1 MKTKLQ
7 IINYVLIFILVFL
20 KYSNA
25 RAFEYRITFTGS
37 GTSSTIDSVVV
48 QNLYK
53 STQVTVPGGSQL
65 RLTDEESAIGSLN
78 TIADIACVYPN
89 PIFDNATYSFVAM
102 NDGNTLISVF
112 GLDGRKVTGLGI
124 ELQQGKQSFL
134 LSLPKGVYL
143 ILAKGNGFSYS
154 TKIISLS
161 ITDHQPQISYN
172 GNVNYN
178 KPQKVGAPEVKMQ
191 YTTGD
196 QLLYK
201 GYSGNYC
208 TIVTDKPT
216 ETKTTDFK
224 FVDCTDTD
232 GNHYAVVHIG
242 TQTWMAENLK
252 TTKYRNGEAIGTTT
266 PANKDISGE
275 TEPKYQWA
283 YNGDENNVLK
293 FGRLYTWWSVLDSRN
308 ICPSDWHLASED
320 EWIVLENY
328 LIYNGFNY
336 DGSNMNNKVAKAVSA
351 TTIWFI
357 CSVPGAIGLDLTKNN
372 SSGFTALPGGY
383 LFDSGTFVALNGSGN
398 FWSSTETSNKIFA
411 WVHYLTFDNYHFG
424 KYFINK
430 NYGLSVRCIKD

>member
-1 MKTKLQ
+1 MKTHFRYLFLFNV
-7 IINYVLIFILVFL
+7 IVCLSFPVHAFNYYV
-20 KYSNA
+20 
-25 RAFEYRITFTGS
+25 TFTGS
-37 GTSSTIDSVVV
+37 GASSTVDSVVV

-53 STQVTVPGGSQL
+53 STQVTVPAGSLL
-65 RLTDEESAIGSLN
+65 RLYDYETTVNFLN
-78 TIADIACVYPN
+78 QAYETASVYPN
-89 PIFDNATYSFVAM
+89 PIMDNATFTFFAKNEGKVQVSVYCADGKKVAGVEAELLKGVNSF
-102 NDGNTLISVF
+102 
-112 GLDGRKVTGLGI
+112 
-124 ELQQGKQSFL
+124 Q
-134 LSLPKGVYL
+134 LSLPKGVFL
-143 ILAKGNGFSYS
+143 IKAEGNGFLY
-154 TKIISLS
+154 TVKTISLATINYVPNIS
-161 ITDHQPQISYN
+161 FNSFFPQTE
-172 GNVNYN
+172 
-178 KPQKVGAPEVKMQ
+178 PQKIQSPQVNFQ
-191 YTTGD
+191 YSPGD